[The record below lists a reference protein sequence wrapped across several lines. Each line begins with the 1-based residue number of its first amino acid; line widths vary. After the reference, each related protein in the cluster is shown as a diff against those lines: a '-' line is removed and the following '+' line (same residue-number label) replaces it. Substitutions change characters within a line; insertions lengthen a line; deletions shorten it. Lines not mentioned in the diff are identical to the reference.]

1 MVLLSDMYG
10 KQIISNEG
18 KRIGTVEDL
27 IIDFEEGKIASMLT
41 VKIDSL
47 IRSDHTAQLLK
58 KNSVSYDR
66 VKNVSE
72 TVIVG
77 ASETKR

>member
-10 KQIISNEG
+10 KQIISNDG
-18 KRIGTVEDL
+18 KRLGSVEDL
-27 IIDFEEGKIASMLT
+27 ILDFEEGKVVSMLT
-41 VKIDSL
+41 TKIDNL
-47 IRSDHTAQLLK
+47 IKSEHTSQMLK

-77 ASETKR
+77 ASEQKR

>member
-1 MVLLSDMYG
+1 MESLDVL
-10 KQIISNEG
+10 KAKEV
-18 KRIGTVEDL
+18 IG
-27 IIDFEEGKIASMLT
+27 EEGKIASMLT

-77 ASETKR
+77 ASEAKR

>member
-1 MVLLSDMYG
+1 MYG

-77 ASETKR
+77 SESKR

>member
-77 ASETKR
+77 SESKR